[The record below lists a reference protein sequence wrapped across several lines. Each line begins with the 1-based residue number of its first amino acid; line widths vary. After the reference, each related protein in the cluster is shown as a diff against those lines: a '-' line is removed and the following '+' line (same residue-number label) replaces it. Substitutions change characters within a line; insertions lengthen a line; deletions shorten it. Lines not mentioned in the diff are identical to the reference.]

1 MLVNRPRPVMTS
13 HALRHTHAS
22 MLILKG
28 ADLAYVAK
36 RLGHRDSSVTS
47 QVYVHVLEELEEKTI
62 TE

>member
-1 MLVNRPRPVMTS
+1 MTS